1 MRSLVALLIVAGSQ
15 VWSAEPLP
23 IVTGNTIVQDI
34 TATIGGETVAATC
47 LQQPGIDV
55 HAYQPVPADVQRLA
69 VAKVVVINGLGFEGW
84 FEGLAKE
91 AGLTATVVV
100 ASRGIAPL
108 TMSSG
113 GHDHGHHDHDHDG
126 EGHDHSEKTVDDP
139 HAFNAIANGVRYAEN
154 IRDALIAADPV
165 GAAGYRA
172 RGEAYIAELRA
183 ADAWARREFAAIPR
197 ARRKLVTDHDA
208 LQYFAKEYGFTIVA
222 PNTALEDS
230 QPSAKDIAG
239 IVAFIRAQGVKAV
252 FLEAGKSGKV
262 IEQIAAEAGVR
273 VGDRLHLDCVGPAGS
288 PTATYLGMF
297 RHNVTAILEGLR

>member
-1 MRSLVALLIVAGSQ
+1 MRLLVALLVAAGSLG
-15 VWSAEPLP
+15 WGAEPLP
-23 IVTGNTIVQDI
+23 VVTGNTIVQDI
-34 TATIGGETVAATC
+34 TAIIGGEAVAATC
-47 LQQPGIDV
+47 LQQPGVDV
-55 HAYQPVPADVQRLA
+55 HAYQPVPADVQRLSTA
-69 VAKVVVINGLGFEGW
+69 RMVILNGLGFEGW
-84 FEGLAKE
+84 FEGLARE

-108 TMSSG
+108 AMASG
-113 GHDHGHHDHDHDG
+113 GHDHAQHDHGHDG
-126 EGHDHSEKTVDDP
+126 EGHDHHLKTVDDP

-154 IRDALIAADPV
+154 IRDALTAADPA
-165 GAAGYRA
+165 GAVGYRA
-172 RGEAYIAELRA
+172 RADAYIAELRA
-183 ADAWARREFAAIPR
+183 ADAWARREFATIPR
-197 ARRKLVTDHDA
+197 TQRKLVTDHDA

-262 IEQIAAEAGVR
+262 VEQIAAEAGVR
-273 VGDRLHLDCVGPAGS
+273 VGDRLHLDSLGSAGS

-297 RHNVTAILEGLR
+297 RHNVTAILGGLR